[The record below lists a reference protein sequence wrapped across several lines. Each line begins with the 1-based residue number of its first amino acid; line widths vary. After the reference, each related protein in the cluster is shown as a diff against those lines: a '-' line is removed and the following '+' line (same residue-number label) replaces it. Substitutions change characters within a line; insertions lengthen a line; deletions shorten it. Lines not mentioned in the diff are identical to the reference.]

1 MTAFSNAALGQLAAL
16 TGLAAL
22 HTGCAA
28 TPQKALLDMQL
39 IERDSGVAIAQYPS
53 DGRRF
58 SPGLPGALC
67 HPPDGARR
75 RGDAVNSWQILRKGG
90 DLCFYAAVRKTG

>member
-1 MTAFSNAALGQLAAL
+1 MGQLAAL

-39 IERDSGVAIAQYPS
+39 IERDSGVAIA
-53 DGRRF
+53 
-58 SPGLPGALC
+58 
-67 HPPDGARR
+67 
-75 RGDAVNSWQILRKGG
+75 
-90 DLCFYAAVRKTG
+90 